1 MDLHIGVCYCRGMQY
16 KPLPAAVR
24 IGRLQ
29 AHILDYLRSR
39 DLLAK
44 PTEIAAAL
52 GGTLHRNTVPS
63 AVRRLRERG
72 LVWACAGHLQGSY
85 RITPAGAAALK
96 KWQQAN
102 DPAQV
107 YDATTWADSLDE
119 AEAASEGAA
128 KWWRAA
134 EYLAEAETEPDEA
147 VKGLAYLAEAARR
160 AEAETDPH
168 ESEIDAK
175 LAQFQAAE
183 LLAKA
188 ETDPYLAVKGLAN
201 MYLLEA
207 SARVKVEI
215 SASRWRAI
223 VNAAQRNGLPA
234 QVVLN
239 RLLDYGLEM
248 QVVENDGDPA
258 DYHDG
263 GDDGDDDTKYFI
275 EDEISRRAE
284 AEADAGFPY

>member
-1 MDLHIGVCYCRGMQY
+1 MEY
-16 KPLPAAVR
+16 KPLPASVR

-29 AHILDYLRSR
+29 AHILDYLVSR

-52 GGTLHRNTVPS
+52 GGALHRNTVPS
-63 AVRRLRERG
+63 ALRRLRERG
-72 LVWACAGHLQGSY
+72 LVWACAGHLKGSY
-85 RITPAGAAALK
+85 RIAPAGAAALK

-102 DPAQV
+102 DPARV
-107 YDATTWADSLDE
+107 YGATTSAASLDE
-119 AEAASEGAA
+119 AEAVREGAA

-134 EYLAEAETEPDEA
+134 EYLAEAETDPDEA
-147 VKGLAYLAEAARR
+147 AKGLAYL

-168 ESEIDAK
+168 ESETDARLAK
-175 LAQFQAAE
+175 FRSAEYLAQ
-183 LLAKA
+183 A

-215 SASRWRAI
+215 SASRWEAI
-223 VNAAQRNGLPA
+223 VDAAQRNGLPA

-239 RLLDYGLEM
+239 HLLDYGLEM
-248 QVVENDGDPA
+248 RVVENDGDPA
-258 DYHDG
+258 DYYAG
-263 GDDGDDDTKYFI
+263 GDAGDDDAKYFI

>member
-1 MDLHIGVCYCRGMQY
+1 MEY
-16 KPLPAAVR
+16 KPLPASVR

-29 AHILDYLRSR
+29 AHILDYLVSR

-52 GGTLHRNTVPS
+52 GGALHRNTVPS
-63 AVRRLRERG
+63 ALRRLRERG
-72 LVWACAGHLQGSY
+72 LVWACAGHLKGSY
-85 RITPAGAAALK
+85 RIAPAGAAALK

-102 DPAQV
+102 DPARV
-107 YDATTWADSLDE
+107 YGATTSAASLDE
-119 AEAASEGAA
+119 AEAVREGAA

-134 EYLAEAETEPDEA
+134 EYLAEAET
-147 VKGLAYLAEAARR
+147 
-160 AEAETDPH
+160 DPH
-168 ESEIDAK
+168 ESETDARLAK
-175 LAQFQAAE
+175 FRSAEYLAQ
-183 LLAKA
+183 A

-215 SASRWRAI
+215 SASRWEAI
-223 VNAAQRNGLPA
+223 VDAAQRNGLPA

-239 RLLDYGLEM
+239 HLLDYGLEM
-248 QVVENDGDPA
+248 RVVENDGDPA
-258 DYHDG
+258 DYYAG
-263 GDDGDDDTKYFI
+263 GDAGDDDAKYFI